1 MNTVS
6 DKEKHILEAMDY
18 ANKYL
23 CIKNKYIGDGKIFW
37 LYKKKDVLQVFK
49 ELGYNVKYITGG
61 AYFIEKY
68 YNNYRFD
75 YSFVISQN
83 NFSIYLYIYIDNVL
97 IENRVSNM
105 GYILKFLPY
114 DVKLANKLNESGFVL
129 ESLDDMKNYI
139 QDIINLF
146 DEFINK
152 YEATIK
158 YW

>member
-6 DKEKHILEAMDY
+6 DKEKQILEDMDY

-23 CIKNKYIGDGKIFW
+23 HIGEKYVDNKGNRYYW
-37 LYKKKDVLQVFK
+37 LYKKADVLQAFK
-49 ELGYNVKYITGG
+49 ELGYCVRYIAGG
-61 AYFIEKY
+61 AYIIEKY

-83 NFSIYLYIYIDNVL
+83 NFSIYIYIYKDNVL

-114 DVKLANKLNESGFVL
+114 DVKLANKLNEDGFVL

-139 QDIINLF
+139 RDIINLF

-152 YEATIK
+152 YEAII
-158 YW
+158 